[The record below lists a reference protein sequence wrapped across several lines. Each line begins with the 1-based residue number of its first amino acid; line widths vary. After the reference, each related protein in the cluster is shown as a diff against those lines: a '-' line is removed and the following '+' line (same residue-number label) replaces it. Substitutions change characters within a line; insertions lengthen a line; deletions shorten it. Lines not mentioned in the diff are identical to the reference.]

1 MLTVKGANG
10 KVNNLPTTKFT
21 KITFT
26 PNIVHKIILFL
37 QCQLVTIL
45 LQVLLATYSAVYF
58 VILFIIMHVGGSLEK
73 LLRDFGPFHP
83 LVIER
88 YTKQILCG
96 LEFIHSHGIIHRDLK
111 G

>member
-1 MLTVKGANG
+1 M
-10 KVNNLPTTKFT
+10 
-21 KITFT
+21 
-26 PNIVHKIILFL
+26 
-37 QCQLVTIL
+37 
-45 LQVLLATYSAVYF
+45 Y
-58 VILFIIMHVGGSLEK
+58 VGGSLEK

-83 LVIER
+83 PVIER